1 MSENKDLVRVP
12 TAQDKLRGEVEA
24 IKRLLPVLSEAAPE
38 IAQMR
43 KRMFDEYLKV
53 GFTPDQALQLCKT
66 LTL

>member
-1 MSENKDLVRVP
+1 MSENKDLVKVP

-24 IKRLLPVLSEAAPE
+24 IRRLLPVLSEAAVE

-43 KRMFDEYLKV
+43 KRMYDEYIRV